1 MIAEGRCMI
10 AVGRSAIHV
19 AGERLA
25 RLLEVAGHRI
35 RGAGL
40 LFDTAHFYTAH
51 FDTAHRLA

>member
-1 MIAEGRCMI
+1 MI
-10 AVGRSAIHV
+10 AVGRYAIHV